1 MNVIK
6 ITNKGAL
13 SGEIAAPPDK
23 SISHRA
29 VILAALAD
37 GKSSIKNFLAAED
50 PLRTVEA
57 FRQMGV
63 EIKVSECQSVRVSEC
78 RGTADLIING
88 NGLMGLNAPKG
99 IIDCGNSGTTM
110 RLLCGVLVGQPFSVT
125 LTGDASL
132 SKRPMQRIITP
143 LTEMGANITS
153 QAKGCPPLNVGGGS
167 VKPINYK
174 SPVASAQVK
183 SAVLLA
189 GLYCDGVTSVLEP
202 DRSRDHTERMLSAA
216 GAEITINNLEV
227 SVKGRAHLKPLD
239 MTVPG
244 DFSSAAF
251 FIAAGAVVPGSEI
264 LIRDVG
270 INPTRTGFLEILK
283 LMGARI
289 EIKNEHEASGEPVAD
304 LHVRYAPLTG
314 IAIGGGLILRAIDEF
329 PILCAAA
336 SLSYGTTKITGA
348 RELRVKES
356 DRIKSM
362 AEGLKKMGAGVE
374 ELEDGIIIH
383 GRERLMPAVLQS
395 YGDHRIAMSMAIA
408 GLMAQGETIIEDS
421 DCINTSFPGFINLL
435 NNLQRT

>member
-57 FRQMGV
+57 FRQMGI
-63 EIKVSECQSVRVSEC
+63 EIEGVKGSRGQGVK
-78 RGTADLIING
+78 GTADLIIHG
-88 NGLMGLNAPKG
+88 RGLIGLNAPKG

-143 LTEMGANITS
+143 LTEMGAKITS
-153 QAKGCPPLNVGGGS
+153 QAKGCPPLNVAGGS
-167 VKPINYK
+167 VKPISYK

-189 GLYCDGVTSVLEP
+189 GLYCDGITSVLEP
-202 DRSRDHTERMLSAA
+202 DRSRDHTERMLGAA
-216 GAEITINNLEV
+216 GVETKIENLEV
-227 SVKGRAHLKPLD
+227 SVKGRAHLNPLN
-239 MTVPG
+239 MTIPG

-270 INPTRTGFLEILK
+270 VNPTRTGFLEILK

-289 EIKNEHEASGEPVAD
+289 EIRNEHEASGEPVAD
-304 LHVRYAPLTG
+304 LQVRYAPLTG
-314 IAIGGGLILRAIDEF
+314 IAIGGDLILRAIDEF

-336 SLSYGTTKITGA
+336 SLASGTTKITGA

-383 GRERLMPAVLQS
+383 GRDRLLPAALQS
-395 YGDHRIAMSMAIA
+395 YGDHRVAMSMAVA
-408 GLMAQGETIIEDS
+408 GLMSQGETIIEDS
-421 DCINTSFPGFINLL
+421 DCINTSFPGFMEML
-435 NNLQRT
+435 NRLQKI

>member
-29 VILAALAD
+29 VILAAIAD

-57 FRQMGV
+57 FRRM
-63 EIKVSECQSVRVSEC
+63 EIEIEVAKWQSDKVAKRQ
-78 RGTADLIING
+78 GTADLIIHG
-88 NGLMGLNAPKG
+88 RGLMGLTAPNG
-99 IIDCGNSGTTM
+99 VIGCGNSGTTM
-110 RLLCGVLVGQPFSVT
+110 RLLCGVLAGQPFSVT

-143 LTEMGANITS
+143 LTEMGAKITS
-153 QAKGCPPLNVGGGS
+153 QAKGCPPLNVAGGS
-167 VKPINYK
+167 VKPISYK

-189 GLYCDGVTSVLEP
+189 GLYGNGITSVLEP
-202 DRSRDHTERMLSAA
+202 DRSRDHTERMLGAA
-216 GAEITINNLEV
+216 GVEIKIKNLEV
-227 SVKGRAHLKPLD
+227 SVKGRAHLKPID
-239 MTVPG
+239 ITVPG

-264 LIRDVG
+264 LIRNVG
-270 INPTRTGFLEILK
+270 VNPTRTGLLEILK

-289 EIKNEHEASGEPVAD
+289 EIKNEHEVSGEPVAD
-304 LHVRYAPLTG
+304 LQVRYAPLTG

-336 SLSYGTTKITGA
+336 SLASGTTTITGA

-362 AEGLKKMGAGVE
+362 AEGLKKIGAGVE

-383 GRERLMPAVLQS
+383 GKERLLPATLQS
-395 YGDHRIAMSMAIA
+395 YGDHRVAMAMAIA
-408 GLMAQGETIIEDS
+408 GLMTQGETIVEDS
-421 DCINTSFPGFINLL
+421 DCINTSFPGFMEML
-435 NNLQRT
+435 NRLQMV